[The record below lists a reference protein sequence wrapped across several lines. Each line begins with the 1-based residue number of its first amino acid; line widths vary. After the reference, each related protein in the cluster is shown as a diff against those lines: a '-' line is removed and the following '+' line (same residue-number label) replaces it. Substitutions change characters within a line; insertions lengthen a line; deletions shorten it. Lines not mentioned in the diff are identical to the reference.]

1 MQYKTVT
8 YQPPKGYLHRD
19 DLRAELLAQL
29 LDVLNYL
36 LPQGKRHG
44 RQYIAGDVQGNAGNS
59 LVVELEGARAGLWQD
74 FATQQGG
81 DIFDLWAQAM
91 RLDVR
96 NNFPKVMQSIAD
108 YLGFNSVC
116 PAVSPKERAEYQQ
129 TQQAETL
136 DREKSAKQ
144 SNRLGK
150 PSHEWYYYDTNGDLI
165 TMVKRYDFPDGTKSY
180 RPWDP
185 YRESFAAPEI
195 RPLYNLPNFT
205 DTDTIILVEGEKCA
219 DALNDA
225 GLVATTAMNG
235 ANAPVNKT
243 DWSPLKGKHVI
254 IWPDNDE
261 PGIKYAKRAAQAVFD
276 VGATS
281 VSMLT
286 IPADKPPKW
295 DAADAVVEGL
305 PIEKLINDAKQPWQA
320 ITDFKSE
327 NNPRKERSV
336 YLHKV
341 CHYLD
346 DLTPI
351 PADIVSPRILTPRG
365 FVLLGGEAKVG
376 KSDFILSWMAHMAAG
391 KSFLGMDTLKP
402 LRICYLQ
409 AEVEYP
415 YIGERLK
422 ALRLDQDSLQL
433 TRNNLMITPKFDII
447 LDDAGIQEFY
457 DVIMEKTEGAVDVLV
472 VDPLRNVFYSGDRK
486 GGENDNEAMLHF
498 LNQRLLRL
506 RNKINPDAAIVLVH
520 HIRKL
525 NKKQFEEAPFQ
536 SFSGASSLRGAYT
549 SGMLLYRPDESHN
562 ERVLMFELRNGERLP
577 NKRIDKIDGRWQEL
591 GYNEHRVVRQDASR
605 KFDQERDRQADVIL
619 QLISDEAKQGR
630 VYTANQFA
638 EHFEGKSGLG
648 SSRTINERLSV
659 QATKGYIKY
668 FRNAT
673 DYGLAPAARSK
684 QGYLC
689 VEGMVIPS
697 KESTNVETGEI
708 SQTLIPLRPTHYK
721 SQQTGAFLPVE
732 NPKVWVTQEGMGDA

>member
-1 MQYKTVT
+1 MKSRTVT
-8 YQPPKGYLHRD
+8 YQPSKGYLQRD

-29 LDVLNYL
+29 PDVLNYL

-144 SNRLGK
+144 AIHLGK
-150 PSHEWYYYDTNGDLI
+150 PSHEWYYYDANGDLI

-195 RPLYNLPNFT
+195 RPLYNLPNFA
-205 DTDTIILVEGEKCA
+205 DADTIILVEGEKCA
-219 DALNDA
+219 DALNDT

-235 ANAPVNKT
+235 ANAPVSKT

-261 PGIKYAKRAAQAVFD
+261 PGIQYAKRAAQAVLD
-276 VGATS
+276 AGATS
-281 VSMLT
+281 VSMLK

-295 DAADAVVEGL
+295 DAADAVTESL
-305 PIEKLINDAKQPWQA
+305 DIEVFVQSNKNAWTLDVSCPVGSLYLEQIVTEETP
-320 ITDFKSE
+320 KSE
-327 NNPRKERSV
+327 
-336 YLHKV
+336 
-341 CHYLD
+341 
-346 DLTPI
+346 DLI
-351 PADIVSPRILTPRG
+351 APRILNAG
-365 FVLLGGEAKVG
+365 ELLLLGGAPKVG
-376 KSDFILSWMAHMAAG
+376 KTDFLFSLFVHLSAG
-391 KSFLGMDTLKP
+391 KSFLGMTPPRP
-402 LRICYLQ
+402 LRIYYLQ
-409 AEVEYP
+409 TE
-415 YIGERLK
+415 ISRSFLLERIENTAMNDDMFAIAK
-422 ALRLDQDSLQL
+422 K
-433 TRNNLMITPKFDII
+433 NLVITPPIKMVLDEKGIELVRKSILMRFPNEPVDII
-447 LDDAGIQEFY
+447 
-457 DVIMEKTEGAVDVLV
+457 V
-472 VDPLRNVFYSGDRK
+472 VDPLRNVFD
-486 GGENDNEAMLHF
+486 GGSRDNSENDNQQMMFF
-498 LNQRLLRL
+498 LQHRLDAL
-506 RNKINPDAAIVLVH
+506 RNSVNPNAGIILVH
-520 HIRKL
+520 HTRKM
-525 NKKQFEEAPFQ
+525 NQKQFEEDPFQ
-536 SFSGASSLRGAYT
+536 AFSGASSLRGYYGT
-549 SGMLLYRPDESHN
+549 GMVLHRPDRKNSQCQ
-562 ERVLMFELRNGERLP
+562 LMFELRNGGRMSDKLITKEGKYWKELADNEQRL
-577 NKRIDKIDGRWQEL
+577 
-591 GYNEHRVVRQDASR
+591 VRQESAR
-605 KFDQERDRQADVIL
+605 KFDQERDRQDDVIL
-619 QLISDEAKQGR
+619 QLILDEAKQGH

-638 EHFEGKSGLG
+638 EHFESKSGLG
-648 SSRTINERLSV
+648 SSRTISERLSV
-659 QATKGYIKY
+659 QATKGYVKY

-673 DYGLAPAARSK
+673 DYGLAPAARSR

-697 KESTNVETGEI
+697 GENTNAETGEI
-708 SQTLIPLRPTHYK
+708 SQVLIPVRPTHYK

-732 NPKVWVTQEGMGDA
+732 NPKVWVTQEEMNDA